1 MKNNYVV
8 YHLHSDYSLLDS
20 CTDFKDYINRAV
32 ELGQKA
38 ICFTEHGNIYNW
50 CTKKAECEKAGLKYL
65 HGCEMYLTKQLE
77 PKVRDNYHTILIA
90 KNYDGVKEINKLVSI
105 SNQDDHFYFKPR
117 ISFDEFL
124 HTSNNIIKI
133 SACLAS
139 PLNQLPDGDPMY
151 TEILKHYD
159 YLEIQPHINSD
170 EQKQYN
176 KKLFELSK
184 KYNKP
189 LIAGTD
195 THSLNQY
202 KAECRSMLQLAKGIE
217 YALEDTFDLTYKSY
231 DELVEMFKEQNC
243 LMANVYLEAIENTNI
258 MADTVEEF
266 ELDKSFKYPK
276 VYEDDVKELKARIN
290 QMFIEKIK
298 KGIIPLEQKKQFLE
312 NLREEVRV
320 FEKIQMCGFMLF
332 MSDLIKWC
340 HDNNIPT
347 GPGRGSCCGSS
358 VAYVLDII
366 DVNPVQWKT
375 VFSRFANEDR
385 KEIGDIDTDFAPD
398 DRDAVYNHM
407 IETFGE
413 RYTDYILA
421 IGTVSDK
428 GCIDE
433 IGRALS
439 RKHPENP
446 LYSLE
451 SLKIVKADYEKN
463 PDEARDKYPD
473 IFYYFDGM
481 LNTKISQ
488 SMHPCGM
495 VVSPVTL
502 DDNYGEV
509 RREGKKILQ
518 IDMDAVH
525 EVSLV
530 KYDIL
535 GLANIGIIKDAC
547 KYANINYPKS
557 NEINWFDGAVWQD
570 MLKCPQ
576 GIFQFEGQF
585 AFQMLCA
592 FKPKNL
598 FDMSLVT
605 AALRPS
611 GASYR
616 DNLMKKQFHK
626 NPSNIIDDML
636 KDNYGYLCLDENQR
650 ICTPNGFIKIKDIEK
665 DDVVYTSKVSNK
677 ITAKYNNGKQKIYK
691 LKTKCG
697 TVLCTK
703 NHKFLTQEG
712 YVSLEN
718 IMKHIEDYCIGH
730 KFNDCGIISYDKNK
744 MKILGW
750 LLGDGSVTQK
760 SGKSINKVQFT
771 HASLEDCLSFKTAI
785 ENAFPDMTVSLK
797 NVKSRVHKTDLYRCN
812 VLNKNRTNGKL
823 GLNSLCLYLKEVGLY
838 DKNSLNKE
846 IPKEIFN
853 ADRDSL
859 LNFIG
864 AYTDTDSCITTN
876 PIAIQYKTASK
887 ELASGLQEILRCLGF
902 TSIISKNEYKGG
914 NYYAIVVSSGCDY
927 LKNIYNYSNKVRRIF
942 NNIDDIRAIRAPKDG
957 ELPVSYI
964 TNILNKNHISLKK
977 VQTKLNNTLYNKK
990 YITTAT
996 ARKISE
1002 HFNVKIDAIKD
1013 DIRYYRVLDIEETDK
1028 INQVY
1033 DITVD
1038 ETHDFVLEGGIITH
1052 NCYQEDT
1059 IKFLKD
1065 ICGLSGSD
1073 ADNIRR
1079 AIGRKQKDRL
1089 DAAMPSILEG
1099 YCKMSDKPREQAEQE
1114 AKEFLQVIEDS
1125 ASYQFGYNHSLAY
1138 CMVGYLCAYLR
1149 YYYPLEFITSY
1160 LNNSDNDDD
1169 IVSGYEMAKM
1179 YNIKILP
1186 PRFRHSLTKYVL
1198 DKEANAIY
1206 KGVASIK
1213 FLNQAAS
1220 DYLYSLRNN
1229 EYKTFTDLL
1238 ADITQA
1244 KDSKGRA
1251 YINSRQIEIL
1261 IKLQFFEEF
1270 GHNEKLLNVYNLFTS
1285 LYGRKT
1291 LMKDKLADLPISF
1304 DIVAKNASTETEK
1317 QFRDINI
1324 MNILYEYE
1332 STIPNDNLKFSE
1344 QTKFE
1349 MEILGYINTTYPEVD
1364 KSLCLVKDIDT
1375 KFKPKVTL
1383 YCLQNGKEIECKIDK
1398 SVFAKHPLKKSNL
1411 IKAENFVKKPKWI
1424 KDGDNFKQ
1432 SLTETEWFLTQY
1444 NIIKEDKI
1452 C

>member
-20 CTDFKDYINRAV
+20 CTDFKDYIKRAV

-50 CTKKAECEKAGLKYL
+50 CTKKIECENAGLKYL
-65 HGCEMYLTKQLE
+65 HGCEIYLTQQLE
-77 PKVRDNYHTILIA
+77 PKIRDNYHTILIA
-90 KNYDGVKEINKLVSI
+90 KNYDGVKEINKLISI

-117 ISFDEFL
+117 ITFDEFL
-124 HTSNNIIKI
+124 HISQNVIKI

-139 PLNQLPDGDPMY
+139 PLCQLPDSNPTY

-159 YLEIQPHINSD
+159 YLEVQPHINSD

-202 KAECRSMLQLAKGIE
+202 KAECRSILQLAKGID

-231 DELVEMFKEQNC
+231 DELVDMFKQQGC
-243 LMANVYLEAIENTNI
+243 LMENVYLEAIENTNV
-258 MADTVEEF
+258 MADSVEEF
-266 ELDKSFKYPK
+266 KLDKSFKYPR
-276 VYEDDVKELKARIN
+276 VYQDDVQELKTRIN
-290 QMFIEKIK
+290 QMFANKIQN
-298 KGIIPLEQKKQFLE
+298 GIIPADQKMQFLE

-332 MSDLIKWC
+332 MSDLIGWC
-340 HDNNIPT
+340 HQNNIPT

-358 VAYVLDII
+358 VAYILDII
-366 DVNPVQWKT
+366 DVNPVEWKT

-385 KEIGDIDTDFAPD
+385 KEIGDIDTDFAPE

-439 RKHPENP
+439 RKYPDNN

-451 SLKIVKADYEKN
+451 SLKTVKAEYEKN
-463 PDEARDKYPD
+463 PDNAKIKYPE

-495 VVSPVTL
+495 VVSPITL
-502 DDNYGEV
+502 DDNYGEL
-509 RREGKKILQ
+509 RRDGKKILQ

-547 KYANINYPKS
+547 KYAGISYPKS
-557 NEINWFDGAVWQD
+557 NEINWFDTNVWKD

-585 AFQMLCA
+585 AFQMLCE
-592 FKPKNL
+592 FKPQNL

-626 NPSNIIDDML
+626 NPSKIIDDML
-636 KDNYGYLCLDENQR
+636 KDNYGYL
-650 ICTPNGFIKIKDIEK
+650 I
-665 DDVVYTSKVSNK
+665 
-677 ITAKYNNGKQKIYK
+677 
-691 LKTKCG
+691 
-697 TVLCTK
+697 
-703 NHKFLTQEG
+703 
-712 YVSLEN
+712 
-718 IMKHIEDYCIGH
+718 
-730 KFNDCGIISYDKNK
+730 
-744 MKILGW
+744 
-750 LLGDGSVTQK
+750 
-760 SGKSINKVQFT
+760 
-771 HASLEDCLSFKTAI
+771 
-785 ENAFPDMTVSLK
+785 
-797 NVKSRVHKTDLYRCN
+797 
-812 VLNKNRTNGKL
+812 
-823 GLNSLCLYLKEVGLY
+823 
-838 DKNSLNKE
+838 
-846 IPKEIFN
+846 
-853 ADRDSL
+853 
-859 LNFIG
+859 
-864 AYTDTDSCITTN
+864 
-876 PIAIQYKTASK
+876 
-887 ELASGLQEILRCLGF
+887 
-902 TSIISKNEYKGG
+902 
-914 NYYAIVVSSGCDY
+914 
-927 LKNIYNYSNKVRRIF
+927 
-942 NNIDDIRAIRAPKDG
+942 
-957 ELPVSYI
+957 
-964 TNILNKNHISLKK
+964 
-977 VQTKLNNTLYNKK
+977 
-990 YITTAT
+990 
-996 ARKISE
+996 
-1002 HFNVKIDAIKD
+1002 
-1013 DIRYYRVLDIEETDK
+1013 
-1028 INQVY
+1028 
-1033 DITVD
+1033 
-1038 ETHDFVLEGGIITH
+1038 
-1052 NCYQEDT
+1052 YQEDT

-1089 DAAMPSILEG
+1089 DAALPSILEG
-1099 YCKMSDKPREQAEQE
+1099 YCKMSTQPRNVAEQE
-1114 AKEFLQVIEDS
+1114 AKEFLQIIEDS

-1169 IVSGYEMAKM
+1169 IISGYEMAKI

-1186 PRFRHSLTKYVL
+1186 PRFRHSLTQYVL
-1198 DKEANAIY
+1198 DKESNSIY

-1213 FLNQAAS
+1213 FLNQSAS
-1220 DYLYSLRNN
+1220 DYLYSLRDN

-1244 KDSKGRA
+1244 KDLEGRA

-1304 DIVAKNASTETEK
+1304 DIVAKNASTETDK

-1375 KFKPKVTL
+1375 KFKPKIIL

-1398 SVFAKHPLKKSNL
+1398 SVFSKHPLKKSNL